1 MRVKWSAKGERSS
14 NVENSFVHRLFCC
27 GCSRT
32 HQTVFLGLPLRN
44 DVDGGFRNRHER
56 HAVST
61 KLLDSI
67 HLFIFF
73 FAHRTRSREFPN
85 TEKRFLIGG
94 ESLLHRSGGVFI
106 FAGNSLLTAQ
116 LKVRPPMSGTNTHTH
131 TPTLSLSLSL
141 SLFSK
146 SSQFGRLGRDDR
158 ALDVEFLARLQLQAR
173 RRGGAGP
180 VDLGERRAPLLRRG
194 RALLLDA
201 ALVLLVKTGA
211 AGGAFGPGRVQRRLD
226 GRRRRRRGRRRGRRR
241 RGQNGGAEGSVAG
254 RRLHSVSSVKRSTS
268 EIIAELLSKGISSA
282 RTYVTDSKAIIWL
295 ST

>member
-1 MRVKWSAKGERSS
+1 MNFVQKFRPFFWFFFMRTILRVKWSAKGERSS

-67 HLFIFF
+67 HLIIFF

-131 TPTLSLSLSL
+131 THPGSLSLSL
-141 SLFSK
+141 YFQNRA
-146 SSQFGRLGRDDR
+146 SSDDWDVMTERWTLSFWRVCSCRRGDEAALGRLTSANGVRR
-158 ALDVEFLARLQLQAR
+158 CCVAAGLCFLTLRWFSWSKPARPAARLALDAFSDDLT
-173 RRGGAGP
+173 GDGAG
-180 VDLGERRAPLLRRG
+180 V
-194 RALLLDA
+194 
-201 ALVLLVKTGA
+201 
-211 AGGAFGPGRVQRRLD
+211 
-226 GRRRRRRGRRRGRRR
+226 
-241 RGQNGGAEGSVAG
+241 VAG
-254 RRLHSVSSVKRSTS
+254 VVAGVDVARMAARKAASPAGACTLFPVSNVQHQR
-268 EIIAELLSKGISSA
+268 
-282 RTYVTDSKAIIWL
+282 
-295 ST
+295 

>member
-1 MRVKWSAKGERSS
+1 MNFVQKFRPFFWFFFMRTILRVKWSAKGERSS

-131 TPTLSLSLSL
+131 THPGSLSLSL
-141 SLFSK
+141 SIFK
-146 SSQFGRLGRDDR
+146 I
-158 ALDVEFLARLQLQAR
+158 E
-173 RRGGAGP
+173 P
-180 VDLGERRAPLLRRG
+180 VRT
-194 RALLLDA
+194 
-201 ALVLLVKTGA
+201 TG
-211 AGGAFGPGRVQRRLD
+211 
-226 GRRRRRRGRRRGRRR
+226 
-241 RGQNGGAEGSVAG
+241 
-254 RRLHSVSSVKRSTS
+254 T
-268 EIIAELLSKGISSA
+268 
-282 RTYVTDSKAIIWL
+282 
-295 ST
+295 